1 MAFYPPSGS
10 AQQLVMTANVQ
21 LDYPYS
27 TDTSNTTVTDIIDIS
42 ATVPALNVYLPN
54 AQLTGPG
61 FSIAFNNVGVN
72 DIDIVLNDGITVLYS
87 IAPSQAISIYLYDNT
102 TVNGNWRIVEVGGG
116 VSAISSLTIDS
127 PDSSITVANG
137 TVTSPSGTVDLT
149 LPPLIAT
156 ITELT
161 TSLGFVTFNGT
172 GPSPWSVNII
182 AGSDNIGVNNGDG
195 ELLGDPIIISLDDP
209 VVVSEVQAGNV
220 NISNNLI
227 TNTDANSVLS
237 VTSNGA
243 NSTLNL
249 NSILITPGG
258 KISGITELEME
269 TGSEFKSNN
278 VSKAW
283 CRFTNTSG
291 TIAITSAYNIDFVTY
306 APLTGQYTISF
317 VANMAN
323 VEYGVFISCA
333 NNNSTPPLQTR
344 IGYDIIKQVGSVV
357 IVLTDAA
364 GEMLLDIPEGVSV
377 SIYSL
382 T

>member
-10 AQQLVMTANVQ
+10 AQQLVMTTNVQ

-27 TDTSNTTVTDIIDIS
+27 TNTTNTTVTDIIDIS
-42 ATVPALNVYLPN
+42 ATVPSLNVYLPN

-61 FSIAFNNVGVN
+61 FSIAFNNVGAN
-72 DIDIVLNDGITVLYS
+72 DIDIVLNDGVTVLYS

-116 VSAISSLTIDS
+116 VSAISSLTIESTDT
-127 PDSSITVANG
+127 SINVANG
-137 TVTSPSGTVDLT
+137 AVTSPSGTVDIT
-149 LPPLIAT
+149 LPSIIST
-156 ITELT
+156 ITEL
-161 TSLGFVTFNGT
+161 
-172 GPSPWSVNII
+172 
-182 AGSDNIGVNNGDG
+182 GSTIPGVVVINQG
-195 ELLGDPIIISLDDP
+195 ELVPWNVTLIVGTNNITIVNPDGANFGAPIEISLDDN
-209 VVVSEVQAGNV
+209 VVISQLQAGNV
-220 NISNNLI
+220 IVNNNSI
-227 TNTDANSVLS
+227 TNTDTDGILS

-249 NSILITPGG
+249 NSVLITPGG
-258 KISGITELEME
+258 DLSGINSLVIENTF
-269 TGSEFKSNN
+269 SSPN

-291 TIAITSAYNIDFVTY
+291 TIATTSLYNVSTVTY
-306 APLTGQYTISF
+306 NATNGQYTISF
-317 VANMAN
+317 TTNMGT

-344 IGYDIIKQVGSVV
+344 MGYDIIKQVDSVV
-357 IVLTDAA
+357 IVLTDSS
-364 GEMLLDIPEGVSV
+364 GENLLDIPEGVSV
-377 SIYSL
+377 MVYSL